1 METLLDYICKGGHKN
16 ATIYC
21 SIFDLIIQYYIEH
34 KCYNVV
40 QINITLYEFDPTLL
54 GA

>member
-16 ATIYC
+16 ATIYS

-40 QINITLYEFDPTLL
+40 QIHIILYEFGPTLL